1 MKTPFRTRILA
12 LLLAALF
19 AAALPCAALA
29 AERAPQRIPA
39 GIFNLYLSDELQG
52 PLLGPV
58 KKVTVK
64 NGESYWSASFSP
76 DGKPLSR
83 EQFIPGFTNE
93 EIIYEAGRSA
103 KRVENVGT
111 DKQTVYFVRYD
122 PSGRTFKLLAPAL
135 GGKMAELGAGT
146 MDDRGLVTAKTIR
159 YAEGVLYE
167 AAYEYSPAGLVTRE
181 TSRLTKRGTMN
192 IDRSYDKSGRI
203 LSRLSVS
210 SPQPDG
216 PAAAES
222 QNKLEYRYDL
232 RGRLTD
238 AFYQSDKPAAT
249 VTLSIQG
256 EYDKYGNWTRL
267 VMTRRDAN
275 GQASAQTFT
284 QEIAYY

>member
-12 LLLAALF
+12 ILLAALF
-19 AAALPCAALA
+19 VAALPCAALA
-29 AERAPQRIPA
+29 AERLPQRIPA
-39 GIFNLYLSDELQG
+39 GIFNLFLSDELQG

-58 KKVTVK
+58 KKATVK
-64 NGESYWSASFSP
+64 NGESYWSASFGH

-83 EQFIPGFTNE
+83 EQFIPGLTNE
-93 EIIYEAGRSA
+93 EITYEDGRPV
-103 KRVENVGT
+103 KRVENAGE
-111 DKQTVYFVRYD
+111 KQIVSFVRYD
-122 PSGRTFKLLAPAL
+122 PSGRAFKLLVPVL

-146 MDDRGLVTAKTIR
+146 MDARGLVTAKTVR
-159 YAEGVLYE
+159 FAEGALYE

-181 TSRLTKRGTMN
+181 TSRQTKRGTIN
-192 IDRSYDKSGRI
+192 IERAYDKNGRI
-203 LSRLSVS
+203 LSRLFVS
-210 SPQPDG
+210 SSQPDG
-216 PAAAES
+216 PATAEG

-256 EYDKYGNWTRL
+256 EYDKHGNWTRL

-275 GQASAQTFT
+275 GQAAAQTFT
-284 QEIAYY
+284 QEIEYY

>member
-1 MKTPFRTRILA
+1 MKNPLRTRILA
-12 LLLAALF
+12 ILLAALF
-19 AAALPCAALA
+19 TAALPCAALA
-29 AERAPQRIPA
+29 AERPPQRIPA
-39 GIFNLYLSDELQG
+39 GIFNLFLSDELQG
-52 PLLGPV
+52 PLQGPV

-64 NGESYWSASFSP
+64 SGESYWSASFAH

-93 EIIYEAGRSA
+93 EIAYEAGRPV
-103 KRVENVGT
+103 KRIENAG
-111 DKQTVYFVRYD
+111 DKQVVYFVRYD
-122 PSGRTFKLLAPAL
+122 PAGRTFKLLVPTL

-146 MDDRGLVTAKTIR
+146 MDANGLVTAKTVR

-167 AAYEYSPAGLVTRE
+167 AAYEYSPAGLVARE
-181 TSRLTKRGTMN
+181 SSRLTKRGTIN
-192 IDRSYDKSGRI
+192 IERAYDKSGRI
-203 LSRLSVS
+203 LSRLTVN

-216 PAAAES
+216 QPNAES

-238 AFYQSDKPAAT
+238 AFYQSDKPATT

-256 EYDKYGNWTRL
+256 EYDKRGNWTRL

-284 QEIAYY
+284 QEIEYY